1 MFNKKIIFS
10 LMAFI
15 FFMIV
20 TSAIKN
26 GTRIIE
32 KNIYNNQKRISILKN
47 NLYELQLDYSY
58 LTSPELISQKISE
71 YSNKDY
77 ESIKFSKIYFNI
89 DQFLQEQNKILLT
102 SKNEKKIKNK

>member
-10 LMAFI
+10 LIVFI

-20 TSAIKN
+20 TSTIKN

-58 LTSPELISQKISE
+58 LTSPELISQKIFE

>member
-10 LMAFI
+10 LIVFI

-20 TSAIKN
+20 TSTIKN

-58 LTSPELISQKISE
+58 LTSPELISQKILARTLVILKLEHKSFQIYNMHE
-71 YSNKDY
+71 IFNSVNTFDDIFKD
-77 ESIKFSKIYFNI
+77 SIPYFI
-89 DQFLQEQNKILLT
+89 
-102 SKNEKKIKNK
+102 